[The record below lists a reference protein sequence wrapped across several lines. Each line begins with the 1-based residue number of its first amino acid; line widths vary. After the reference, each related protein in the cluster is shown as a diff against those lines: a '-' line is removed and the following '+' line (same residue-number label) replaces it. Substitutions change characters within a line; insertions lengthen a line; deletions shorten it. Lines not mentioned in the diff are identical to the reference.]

1 MLTADSCEWWEVDKG
16 GERRVMRFEKAH
28 FPAVDVRHPTD
39 SAGKLRPATQESI
52 QRLVL
57 QVRFRLRKK

>member
-1 MLTADSCEWWEVDKG
+1 
-16 GERRVMRFEKAH
+16 MRFEKAH